1 MHEVTQLLGQKA
13 LVMEQLREEKE
24 KARLA
29 AQELEKNVAE
39 EENRDN
45 DFEF

>member
-29 AQELEKNVAE
+29 AQELEAVDNERAVALA
-39 EENRDN
+39 
-45 DFEF
+45 